1 VDLVVEREDQ
11 ARSVT
16 SAEKSVTSP
25 ASAPRTAAVA
35 MVEGR
40 VDMVAAA
47 MAAALAV
54 TEVVDSAR
62 RLATPAVVTDT
73 CRATAPR
80 ARSATTAE
88 RSAI

>member
-1 VDLVVEREDQ
+1 MVEWEE
-11 ARSVT
+11 ARNVT
-16 SAEKSVTSP
+16 SAEKSATSP
-25 ASAPRTAAVA
+25 ASAPKTAVVA

-40 VDMVAAA
+40 VDMVVAAA

-54 TEVVDSAR
+54 TEVVDNAR
-62 RLATPAVVTDT
+62 RLAIPAVATDT
-73 CRATAPR
+73 CRATAPK